1 MMISRYRVTTPIRAI
16 LDKLDGE
23 KVPVTL
29 PRDAVLYESSLVSPT
44 LFGMV
49 GVVWAGRHYSV
60 YPKDLY
66 KKAERV
72 AAA

>member
-1 MMISRYRVTTPIRAI
+1 MISRYRVVAPIRAI

-23 KVPVTL
+23 RVPVTL
-29 PRDAVLYESSLVSPT
+29 PAGAVLCESSLPAST
-44 LFGMV
+44 LLGMV
-49 GVVWAGRHYSV
+49 GVVWAGRHYSI

-72 AAA
+72 STA

>member
-1 MMISRYRVTTPIRAI
+1 MISRYRVMSPIRAI
-16 LDKLDGE
+16 LDKLNGE
-23 KVPVTL
+23 KVPITL
-29 PRDAVLYESSLVSPT
+29 PGGAVLYESSLVSPT

-66 KKAERV
+66 NKAQRV
-72 AAA
+72 SAA